1 MNNIIFIG
9 AVEGSLNYNRT
20 IDYKSVN
27 FKKDTQI
34 GVRTELLRDI
44 DTDMVGVRFYIR
56 IKSKDNKVN
65 ILDYHVTLTFKV
77 DNWQKDFTNLPDK
90 ELREKDEVK
99 KMLEITIGFMRG
111 SLFVQEKNTLLEGL
125 NLPIIIV
132 DELLPLIQIIT
143 PSSKSSL

>member
-27 FKKDTQI
+27 FKNDIQI
-34 GVRTELLRDI
+34 GVRTELLRDV

-65 ILDYHVTLTFKV
+65 ILVYHVTLTFKV
-77 DNWQKDFTNLPDK
+77 ENWQKDFTNLPDK

-132 DELLPLIQIIT
+132 DELLPLKQIIT